1 MLWDG
6 LHFVL
11 IFRMVSPSLS
21 RFRIQAGLFALALA
35 LTGCMTEN
43 RGPEST
49 PSIESTDKGTVPVAV
64 DKDLP
69 RLFST
74 MGLGAPEP
82 ERTFP
87 EEKRIRVAEIDSG
100 MAANAGA
107 LLSGSKRFVF
117 NLFDDV
123 ELVAELD
130 RAEAQEAG
138 RFTLNG
144 HIVGVDGSYFILA
157 FNQGAV
163 SATVSHPTLGYFEI
177 EATGGLAGKISEFD
191 PNHLPHV
198 GHGMLFPD
206 GAPQHVMTDSGM
218 PTMLMRKSAATVTPV
233 VDIMVVYTAA
243 AATGAGGQTAMLSR
257 IDKAVAEANNAFLNS
272 QINAKLN
279 LVHAQQINYT
289 ESGDMGTDLGRLQK
303 STDGFLDDVLTL
315 RATYKADLVSL
326 VVEQAGNIAGI
337 GYVMTWVNTG
347 FKDWAFTVV
356 GRVYTGSYNTL
367 AHEVGHNLGCAHD
380 RQNSSSQAAYPY
392 SYGYRFTGSNGVQY
406 RTIMAYAPGTPIPN
420 YSNPNVLYMGVPTGI
435 PDGQPNSADNART
448 INQTA
453 PLAESF
459 FAGTVKPPST
469 PPVPTITTP
478 AAGALYTAGTTLNFS
493 GTGTDPEDGSLTAAA
508 LTWKVDFYHDA
519 AIDPVLA
526 ATSGIGSGSFA
537 IPNRGVTTANAWYR
551 VTLTV
556 KDASGL
562 TTTTYRDVQPVKAT
576 VTLATNPAGLQMKLD
591 GQPVTSPYTF
601 TGVAGMI
608 RSLEAV
614 SPQAS
619 GGSNWTFGSWSDG
632 GATAHEITT
641 PATGATFTAVF
652 NGIASAWTNQD
663 IGAVG
668 LAGSFAASGGSYT
681 VKGSGAD
688 IWGTADA
695 FQFGYQTLS
704 GDGMITAR
712 VASQQNTDPSA
723 MTGLMIR
730 ENTTPGSR
738 HAFMAAS
745 IGHGLT
751 LRTRV
756 TAGANSLEIPSAGAA
771 PVWLRLVRSGPSLKG
786 YASSDGVTW
795 TLRGE
800 SIQSLPQNVL
810 IGLAV
815 TAHNNTVLNTSVFDN
830 VSIAKDVWTPRDIGT
845 VANAGSATGYGTVQV
860 KGDGADIWGN
870 ADGFFYWSRSLSG
883 DGEIKARVVG
893 VQNTD
898 PWAKAGVM
906 IRETTAAGSKQV
918 STFLTS
924 ANGIAFQRRETTDG
938 ISLHVAAAGT
948 APTWVRLVRAGSL
961 FTSYSSTDGIAWTVV
976 GSATVAMGTEVMV
989 GLAVTSH
996 HNGTPNLSTFDQ
1008 ITVTD

>member
-6 LHFVL
+6 LRIVPDF
-11 IFRMVSPSLS
+11 S
-21 RFRIQAGLFALALA
+21 RACLKVFFALTLA
-35 LTGCMTEN
+35 SAITGCMTEN
-43 RGPEST
+43 KAPEGTTTIDLS
-49 PSIESTDKGTVPVAV
+49 DKGSDKGGMAV

-69 RLFST
+69 LLFSAT
-74 MGLGAPEP
+74 GLGAPEP

-100 MAANAGA
+100 MAADAGA
-107 LLSGSKRFVF
+107 ILSGSRRFIF

-123 ELVAELD
+123 HLIAELD

-144 HIVGVDGSYFILA
+144 HLVGVEGSYFVLA

-163 SATVSHPTLGYFEI
+163 SATVSHPTLGYYEI
-177 EATGGLAGKISEFD
+177 EATGGLRGKISEFD

-206 GAPQHVMTDSGM
+206 GGPQHVMTDSGM
-218 PTMLMRKSAATVTPV
+218 PGMIMRKSAA
-233 VDIMVVYTAA
+233 AA
-243 AATGAGGQTAMLSR
+243 AATPVIDIMVLYTASATAGAGGEMAMLSR
-257 IDKAVAEANNAFLNS
+257 IDKAIAEANNAFLNS
-272 QINAKLN
+272 QINAKVN

-289 ESGDMGTDLGRLQK
+289 ESGDMGTDLGRIQNT
-303 STDGFLDDVLTL
+303 TDGYLDDVAAL
-315 RATYKADLVSL
+315 RSTYKADLVSL
-326 VVEQAGNIAGI
+326 VVEQAGSIAGI
-337 GYVMTWVNTG
+337 GYVMTAAQPW

-392 SYGYRFTGSNGVQY
+392 SYGYRFTGSNGIQY
-406 RTIMAYAPGTPIPN
+406 RTIMAYAPGTPINN
-420 YSNPNVLYMGVPTGI
+420 YSNPNVMYMGVPTGI

-453 PLAESF
+453 PIAEAF
-459 FAGTVKPPST
+459 FAGVIKPTST
-469 PPVPTITTP
+469 PPVPAIASP
-478 AAGALYTAGTTLNFS
+478 ATGATYSAGTLLSFS
-493 GTGTDPEDGSLTAAA
+493 GSGTDLEDGNLPVSA

-519 AIDPVLA
+519 AIDAVMP
-526 ATSGIGSGSFA
+526 ATSGIAAGTFA
-537 IPNRGVTTANAWYR
+537 IPNRGVTSANAWYR
-551 VTLTV
+551 VSLTV

-562 TTTTYRDVQPVKAT
+562 STTTYRDVQPVKAS
-576 VTLATNPAGLQMKLD
+576 VTLAANTPGLQLKLD
-591 GQPVTSPYTF
+591 GVAVTSPYTF
-601 TGVAGMI
+601 TGVAGML
-608 RSLEAV
+608 RSIEAV
-614 SPQAS
+614 SPQTV
-619 GGSNWTFGSWSDG
+619 GGSNYAFGSWSDG
-632 GATAHEITT
+632 GAQAHEIAT
-641 PATGATFTAVF
+641 PGSAATFTATYAAA
-652 NGIASAWTNQD
+652 GTPSPWSNQD

-668 LAGSFAASGGSYT
+668 LAGGFAVSGGTLT

-712 VASQQNTDPSA
+712 IVSQGNTDPWA

-751 LRTRV
+751 LHTRE
-756 TAGANSLEIPSAGAA
+756 TANANSLEIPSAGAA

-786 YASSDGVTW
+786 YASADGVTW

-815 TAHNNTVLNTSVFDN
+815 TAHNNAALNTSVFDN
-830 VSIAKDVWTPRDIGT
+830 VSIVKDAWTARDIGA
-845 VANAGSATGYGTVQV
+845 VGSAGSATGYSLVQV
-860 KGDGADIWGN
+860 KGDGADVWGN
-870 ADGFFYWSRSLSG
+870 ADGFCYWSRTLSG
-883 DGEIKARVVG
+883 DGEIRARVVG

-898 PWAKAGVM
+898 AWAKAGVM
-906 IRETTAAGSKQV
+906 IRETTAAGSKQA

-924 ANGIAFQRRETTDG
+924 ANGVAFQRRETSDG
-938 ISLHVAAAGT
+938 ISLHIGAPGA
-948 APTWVRLVRAGSL
+948 APTWVRLVRAGNL
-961 FTSYSSTDGIAWTVV
+961 FTSYYSTDGKAWSVV
-976 GSATVAMGTEVMV
+976 GTATVAMGTDVMV

-996 HNGTPNLSTFDQ
+996 KNGTPNLSTFDQ